1 MLDPRKILAS
11 RPDFGCVCECSCGMI
26 HVAVGPVDLK
36 FNRESFLEACEM
48 LRDAVGQLEPLSPEA
63 ASQKHVAMD
72 HSHLHSN

>member
-11 RPDFGCVCECSCGMI
+11 QLGFGCVYECSCGMI
-26 HVAVGPVDLK
+26 YVSVGPVDLK

-63 ASQKHVAMD
+63 ASQKHAAVND
-72 HSHLHSN
+72 SHLHSN